1 MEMSGHAWSALYAI
15 FGSILGGVLLVFWAF
30 WIPKILN
37 RFTRQIDEE
46 KEMLRGN
53 VAVAQYFGMIVA
65 SLILGLSGIIAVAI
79 YVALK

>member
-1 MEMSGHAWSALYAI
+1 MELSGHAWSALYAI
-15 FGSILGGVLLVFWAF
+15 FGSILGGLLLVSWAF

-65 SLILGLSGIIAVAI
+65 ALILGLSGIISVAI

>member
-1 MEMSGHAWSALYAI
+1 MELSGHAWSALYAI
-15 FGSILGGVLLVFWAF
+15 FGSILGGLLLVGWAF

-53 VAVAQYFGMIVA
+53 VAVAHYFGMIVA
-65 SLILGLSGIIAVAI
+65 ALILGLSGIISVAI